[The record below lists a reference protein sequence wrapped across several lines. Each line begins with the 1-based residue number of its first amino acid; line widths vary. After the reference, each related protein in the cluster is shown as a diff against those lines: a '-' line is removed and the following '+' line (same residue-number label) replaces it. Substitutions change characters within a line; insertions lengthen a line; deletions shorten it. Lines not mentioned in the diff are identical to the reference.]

1 MAGKIVPEASITV
14 SLLGKNLDAAG
25 IIAESKI
32 AIDSFVNNIKQLQDS
47 DITTMN
53 FPDQSLP

>member
-32 AIDSFVNNIKQLQDS
+32 AIDSFVNDIKQLQDQ
-47 DITTMN
+47 T
-53 FPDQSLP
+53 

>member
-25 IIAESKI
+25 IVAEPEIAGEI
-32 AIDSFVNNIKQLQDS
+32 QAAIDSFVNAIQQLQNQ
-47 DITTMN
+47 T
-53 FPDQSLP
+53 